1 MLKIQLCIC
10 AVIALFSCKS
20 PSGLFKKQ
28 SPHEQYSK
36 KLSDAGLKV
45 TSMGDLWFVAADK
58 ALSQPITVTLP
69 YIQIGYFSS
78 DKPRAVGLKFSAK
91 RGEKL
96 IFRLDKNPKSNFL
109 IFAELWQTSNDN
121 ARSSLLIAFDSTKA
135 ETTHVVENETN
146 FVLRIQPELLKS
158 GDYELSISVG
168 ASLAFPV
175 AGKVSNIGS
184 IWGDDRD
191 GGARRHEGID
201 IFAPKRTPVVA
212 AYGGVVNRVNE
223 TNIGGKVVWLKP
235 ESKNLNIYYA
245 HLDEQ
250 LVSVGQRV
258 DAGDTLG
265 LIGNTGN
272 ARTTPPHL
280 HFGIY
285 GFGGAIDPL
294 PFVNPVVK
302 MPGQLK
308 IGIEQMNRFVRTNKK
323 IISGSD
329 TIEKNTPLF
338 VSDGNH
344 EFYMAALPDGRNL
357 RINSNSTQLIDNQLN
372 RIPLTDSINLLDRPF
387 VHAPRKLILP
397 KKSSVKVLGHYQ
409 QFAFV
414 ETTQGD
420 QGWIFKNS
428 LKLTDP

>member
-1 MLKIQLCIC
+1 MLKIQLCLC

-20 PSGLFKKQ
+20 PAGLFKKQ

-45 TSMGDLWFVAADK
+45 TSMGDLWFVAAEK

-69 YIQIGYFSS
+69 YRQIGYFAS

-109 IFAELWQTSNDN
+109 IFAELWQTSNDD
-121 ARSSLLIAFDSTKA
+121 APSSLLIAFDTIKA
-135 ETTHVVENETN
+135 ETTHDVEDEKN

-175 AGKVSNIGS
+175 AGKVSKIGS

-212 AYGGVVNRVNE
+212 AYNGVVNRVNE
-223 TNIGGKVVWLKP
+223 TNIGGKVVWLRP
-235 ESKNLNIYYA
+235 QSKNLNIYYA

-250 LVSVGQRV
+250 LVSDGQRV
-258 DAGDTLG
+258 VAGDTLG

-302 MPGQLK
+302 KPAQIKMGL
-308 IGIEQMNRFVRTNKK
+308 EQMNGIVRTNKK
-323 IISGSD
+323 IISGRD

-338 VSDGNH
+338 VSDVSQM
-344 EFYMAALPDGRNL
+344 FYMVVLPDGNNFK
-357 RINSNSTQLIDNQLN
+357 INPTSTQSIDNQLN
-372 RIPLTDSINLLDRPF
+372 RIVLINSINLLDRPF

-397 KKSSVKVLGHYQ
+397 KKSSVKVFGHYQ

-420 QGWIFKNS
+420 QGWIFKPS